1 MVIPTLRI
9 LGHLITGLD
18 QQMNEVL
25 KDKFFAC
32 LSHTNIN
39 VRREA
44 LICWNSIISKE

>member
-1 MVIPTLRI
+1 MVIPTLRT

-25 KDKFFAC
+25 KDKFFAL
-32 LSHTNIN
+32 LSHKNSA
-39 VRREA
+39 VRSEA